1 MTLSHF
7 PGLPVTPM
15 SQGNLGG
22 MKGQLEGR
30 SPNPGWGLVGRGRGW
45 DVPGGDSSKPVLDIV
60 SKVRLE
66 GDLRWGLGGHRG
78 GSEPRSSRRG
88 RQGRGLPGKIG
99 SHGVMAQNDTR
110 TRYSS

>member
-22 MKGQLEGR
+22 RKGHLEGR

-66 GDLRWGLGGHRG
+66 GDLRWGLGVTEEEVSPGPPGGVGKGG
-78 GSEPRSSRRG
+78 GSRG
-88 RQGRGLPGKIG
+88 K
-99 SHGVMAQNDTR
+99 
-110 TRYSS
+110 